1 MSNPLE
7 LLTGPEAATLL
18 KTALTGLPGGAV
30 PGFRCVVDQVHD
42 RPGAE
47 TSVGYDVHYGLPG
60 QEQQD
65 YLVATTAEVPSA
77 AEVQAG
83 ETTVRVW
90 RHPADLLLTGL
101 AEACTAGVISSWL
114 PTPPDPQA
122 LAREHAETTE
132 MLVYRPLRRAVL
144 RTRRAGETFFTKV
157 VRPDRAE
164 ALVRRH
170 ELLSGL
176 GPDVVATPVPGVLV
190 TAEVPGETLAVALA
204 AWQLGETD
212 VRPNPAD
219 ALALLDR
226 LPTEALEFPARPSWT
241 DRVDLHGASA
251 ATTLPQHAEE
261 IRAIAREIQ
270 DLAER
275 LPVGPLVPTHGDFY
289 EANVF
294 CADGRP
300 QRLIDVDTVGPG
312 RREDDL
318 ACMVAHL
325 AVLQDFSPQHYPRG
339 AEVADTWAQAFEQT
353 VHPGA
358 FRTRVAGV
366 LLSLVSGAEP
376 ATALARLDLAR
387 SWTWRARQA
396 AWPQARGA

>member
-90 RHPADLLLTGL
+90 RHPADPLLTGL

-170 ELLSGL
+170 ELLSRL

-219 ALALLDR
+219 ALTLLDR
-226 LPTEALEFPARPSWT
+226 LPTEALEFPAG
-241 DRVDLHGASA
+241 L
-251 ATTLPQHAEE
+251 
-261 IRAIAREIQ
+261 
-270 DLAER
+270 
-275 LPVGPLVPTHGDFY
+275 
-289 EANVF
+289 
-294 CADGRP
+294 
-300 QRLIDVDTVGPG
+300 PG
-312 RREDDL
+312 RTGWTCTVR
-318 ACMVAHL
+318 VR
-325 AVLQDFSPQHYPRG
+325 PPRCPSTPRRSVRSRG
-339 AEVADTWAQAFEQT
+339 RSRTW
-353 VHPGA
+353 P
-358 FRTRVAGV
+358 
-366 LLSLVSGAEP
+366 SGC
-376 ATALARLDLAR
+376 RWAR
-387 SWTWRARQA
+387 SSPPTETSTRPMCSVRTGV
-396 AWPQARGA
+396 PSG